1 MIVSSLVAI
10 TESETGRAPGGPLHP
25 PGAPGRTGTPIG
37 RVRRRTGYPVRR
49 AALRRPAVR
58 GSRMAPPQW
67 FEQRAVDHLLTT
79 ETGGGTPIDASVE
92 VVGTFE
98 YDAGDVPRT
107 GRCDPPP
114 DR

>member
-1 MIVSSLVAI
+1 M
-10 TESETGRAPGGPLHP
+10 
-25 PGAPGRTGTPIG
+25 
-37 RVRRRTGYPVRR
+37 
-49 AALRRPAVR
+49 ALL
-58 GSRMAPPQW
+58 SW
-67 FEQRAVDHLLTT
+67 FEQGAVDHLLTA